1 MSKSFDI
8 IGSKEKSVAIVEI
21 SEEEGNREKEIANK
35 IMKENKSVK
44 SVLKKESHRKGDYR
58 TRRYAILAGDENT
71 EVVHREHG
79 YFLKLDPQKVYFS
92 SREGTER
99 QRIANCVEP
108 GELVMVM
115 FAGVG
120 PYAIAIAK
128 TQPDVKKIISVEIN
142 PIAVEY
148 MKHNIRINRLSHKVV
163 PALGDVR
170 EICKKWYGECD
181 RILMPLPLGA
191 ESFLDIAVKCAKIGA
206 TIHFYGWGNKADG
219 DVFLAAEKSVNKSL
233 KKMGRKYKIIKKR
246 VVLPYAPGRFK
257 VCIEFNV
264 L

>member
-21 SEEEGNREKEIANK
+21 SEGESDREKEIAKK

-44 SVLKKESHRKGDYR
+44 SVLKKESHREGDYR
-58 TRRYAILAGDENT
+58 TRRYAVLAGSKNT

-79 YFLKLDPQKVYFS
+79 YCLKLDPQKVYFS

-99 QRIANCVEP
+99 QRIAKQVKPE
-108 GELVMVM
+108 ELVMVM

-128 TQPDVKKIISVEIN
+128 TQPDVKKIIAVEMN
-142 PIAVEY
+142 PTAVEY
-148 MKHNIRINRLSHKVV
+148 MKHNIRVNKLSHKVV
-163 PALGDVR
+163 PVLGDVR
-170 EICKKWYGECD
+170 EVCNKWYGECD

-206 TIHFYGWGNKADG
+206 TIYFYGWGNKADG
-219 DVFLAAEKSVNKSL
+219 DVFLAAEKLVDESL
-233 KKMGRKYKIIKKR
+233 KKMSRKYKITKKR